1 MFILLFLFSM
11 SILAMQGSMSS
22 EKENHPPVENK
33 GEQLR
38 RVNALVTSEDI
49 IMGRTPVAP

>member
-1 MFILLFLFSM
+1 
-11 SILAMQGSMSS
+11 MQGSMSS